1 MPGRLRPLI
10 AALAFCAGG
19 SAWAGIPTFCE
30 RGKEISAADQ
40 DRVLRFAGVVKRE
53 LERSGSKVAL
63 VSRAGLDLSRFGL
76 LYSHAGIALKDNP
89 GSPWGVRQLYYAC
102 DESRPRLFDQGVAG
116 FALGAEA
123 PGSGHMSLVFPP
135 DEDGA
140 LLERAALDKP
150 LALSL
155 LAGRYSANA
164 YAFGTR
170 YQNCNQWVI
179 ELLASAWGRMDG
191 GGGDARAQAQ
201 SWLRD
206 QGYAAGP
213 VKVPS
218 HAMMFAGQFVPLL
231 HVDDHPLDDVYALA
245 LQVSVPAAIEAF
257 VQRRLPAARRV
268 ELCHDK
274 GRIVVHRGWEPLG
287 ADCRPMPG
295 DEVIS
300 LEPDQVEAQVGQP

>member
-1 MPGRLRPLI
+1 MLDRLRPAL

-30 RGKEISAADQ
+30 RGKEVSAADQ

-53 LERSGSKVAL
+53 LEASGSKVAL
-63 VSRAGLDLSRFGL
+63 VARAGLDLSRFGL

-89 GSPWGVRQLYYAC
+89 GSPWAVRQLYYAC

-123 PGSGHMSLVFPP
+123 PSSGHMSLVFPS

-155 LAGRYSANA
+155 LAGQYSANA

-179 ELLASAWGRMDG
+179 ELLASAWGRLDG
-191 GGGDARAQAQ
+191 SGGAREQAQA
-201 SWLRD
+201 WLRA

-213 VKVPS
+213 VKLPS
-218 HAMMFAGQFVPLL
+218 HAMMFAGQFLPLV
-231 HVDDHPLDDVYALA
+231 HVQDHPLDDIYALA
-245 LQVSVPAAIEAF
+245 LQVSVPESIEAF
-257 VQRRLPAARRV
+257 VRRRTPAARRV
-268 ELCHDK
+268 EICHDK
-274 GRIVVHRGWEPLG
+274 EKIVVRQGWEPLG
-287 ADCRPMPG
+287 AQCRALPG
-295 DEVIS
+295 DEVIA
-300 LEPDQVEAQVGQP
+300 LAP